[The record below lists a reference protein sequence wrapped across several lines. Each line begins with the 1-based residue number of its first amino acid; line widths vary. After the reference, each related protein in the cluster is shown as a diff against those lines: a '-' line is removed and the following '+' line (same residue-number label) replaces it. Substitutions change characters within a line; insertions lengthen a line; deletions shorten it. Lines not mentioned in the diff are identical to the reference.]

1 MEYSVEQVMEKA
13 KLTENKAIDFMNEVR
28 NNTIVNG
35 GKCVR
40 VIKGGKLDKVITGC
54 VPKSK
59 YRIRP

>member
-28 NNTIVNG
+28 NNTIAKG

-40 VIKGGKLDKVITGC
+40 VIKGGKLDTVITGR